1 MLLAWI
7 LILAAVNQE
16 MPSSPKA
23 RASEPLTPAEKSQLE
38 REPNVED
45 RIRVYEAASQRIHLS
60 IRNLIER
67 QEFENVGAEMSSW
80 LDLLSEAQ
88 KDVEQNIRRKK
99 KSKNLIRF
107 EIHLRKA
114 TGDLKELKL
123 QVPTDQQQDFESWLT
138 RVEQVRK
145 KFFDILFGS

>member
-16 MPSSPKA
+16 MPSSSKA
-23 RASEPLTPAEKSQLE
+23 RASEPLTAAEKSQLE

-45 RIRVYEAASQRIHLS
+45 RIRVYEAASSRIHRL
-60 IRNLIER
+60 IRNLIQR

-88 KDVEQNIRRKK
+88 KDVGQNIRRKK

>member
-1 MLLAWI
+1 MLLVWT
-7 LILAAVNQE
+7 LILAAVSQE
-16 MPSSPKA
+16 MPSSSKA
-23 RASEPLTPAEKSQLE
+23 RASEPLTTAEKSQLE

-45 RIRVYEAASQRIHLS
+45 RIRVYEAASSRIHRS
-60 IRNLIER
+60 ISNLILR
-67 QEFENVGAEMSSW
+67 QQFEDVGAEMRSW

-114 TGDLKELKL
+114 IGDLKERKL
-123 QVPTDQQQDFESWLT
+123 QVPADQQEDFESWLT
-138 RVEQVRK
+138 RLEHVRK
-145 KFFDILFGS
+145 KFVDILFGG